1 MKLRVMTY
9 NIASGQNYEEHRR
22 QDLAFAQGVIEQYQP
37 DIVGLNE
44 VQENSRVSQYTSQT
58 QILAKGLEMYGY
70 FGPALPMNDGLYG
83 NAMLSKFAASTE
95 VIPIPDP
102 EVKNE
107 DTYYE
112 TRCLMKNEIQ
122 LEQKI
127 TVLVTHFGL
136 ARQEKKNAVETVM
149 RTLRGIEGPV
159 VLMGDFNALPHDDV
173 IAPLFTVLKDTALIT
188 EDPLLSWPSDRPDR
202 KIDHILV
209 SPQIQVHH
217 VFVPVT
223 RASDHRPYIADIE
236 L

>member
-9 NIASGQNYEEHRR
+9 NIASGHNYEEDRR

-136 ARQEKKNAVETVM
+136 ARQERKCRGDGDED
-149 RTLRGIEGPV
+149 LRGSKDLWS
-159 VLMGDFNALPHDDV
+159 LMGDFNALPHDDV

>member
-1 MKLRVMTY
+1 M
-9 NIASGQNYEEHRR
+9 ASGHNYEEDRR

-107 DTYYE
+107 DTYHE
-112 TRCLMKNEIQ
+112 TRCLMKMRFSLNRKSRCWSPI
-122 LEQKI
+122 L
-127 TVLVTHFGL
+127 GL
-136 ARQEKKNAVETVM
+136 R
-149 RTLRGIEGPV
+149 
-159 VLMGDFNALPHDDV
+159 
-173 IAPLFTVLKDTALIT
+173 
-188 EDPLLSWPSDRPDR
+188 DR
-202 KIDHILV
+202 KRKM
-209 SPQIQVHH
+209 PW
-217 VFVPVT
+217 
-223 RASDHRPYIADIE
+223 RR
-236 L
+236 